1 MNTYEIDL
9 GPFGKGYADT
19 SYQNNIFQVGWGERV
34 NSKVVYHSY
43 NLLNISFEGNWH
55 CSYFRLDNGTDTF
68 SNAIYCNNGTES
80 NLQLLPKG
88 LMKCAIDG
96 IINCPELKEKLIKW
110 KKDVVKR
117 LKVSVPR
124 LKSEYEGAKARL
136 ELLENNDFSH

>member
-80 NLQLLPKG
+80 NLQLLPISLHFFCFYLKNVPSRIRILNADTDPG
-88 LMKCAIDG
+88 GKMNADPCRSGSTALLNG
-96 IINCPELKEKLIKW
+96 IIKFII
-110 KKDVVKR
+110 
-117 LKVSVPR
+117 
-124 LKSEYEGAKARL
+124 
-136 ELLENNDFSH
+136 F